1 MSGMSILPFLSFF
14 IKNYLRSHRYL
25 REVVLIFVFNIFF
38 WGFLYGSKPEDG
50 VWTVFGVLALLLNMV
65 SVPSLFYL
73 EKGNSL
79 YFPLLK
85 PNGRLRFLFAKIA
98 AIFCIDFF
106 WVLMFALIYGIRFAE
121 MNYFLL
127 LVPRLMLLALLLALS
142 TSLLSLS
149 FSYKPW
155 IVWLLLILVVFGGI
169 INKSALFPFHSPGEI
184 YALLTVLLP
193 PFLEILFSAVTL
205 KFPFWRVMFLL
216 IATVQIGFYLY
227 LNYRLIQK
235 KDFV

>member
-1 MSGMSILPFLSFF
+1 MSEMSIYPFFSFF
-14 IKNYLRSHRYL
+14 MKNYLRSHRYL
-25 REVVLIFVFNIFF
+25 RELVLIFVFNIFF

-106 WVLMFALIYGIRFAE
+106 WLLLFALLYGVRFAE
-121 MNYFLL
+121 AEYFLL
-127 LVPRLMLLALLLALS
+127 LIPRLLLLALLLMLS

-155 IVWLLLILVVFGGI
+155 IVWLLLMLVVFGGI
-169 INKSALFPFHSPGEI
+169 LNKSALFPFRFPGEI
-184 YALLTVLLP
+184 YALLTLLLP

-205 KFPFWRVMFLL
+205 KFPFWRTVFLF
-216 IATVQIGFYLY
+216 IAFFQTLFYFY
-227 LNYRLIQK
+227 LNYRLILK
-235 KDFV
+235 KDFL